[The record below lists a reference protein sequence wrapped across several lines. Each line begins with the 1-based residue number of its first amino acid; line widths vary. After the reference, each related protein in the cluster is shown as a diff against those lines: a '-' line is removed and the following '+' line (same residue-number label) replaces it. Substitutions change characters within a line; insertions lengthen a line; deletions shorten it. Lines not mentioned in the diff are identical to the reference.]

1 MAIALENIPQTT
13 HPDLIVGYEHS
24 DDAAVFRLDEEKAL
38 IQTLDFFTPVVDD
51 PYTFGKIAAANSLS
65 DIYAMGGYPIV
76 AMNIVCFPN
85 CLDMKVLGEILRGG
99 REKVDEAGALLVGGH
114 SVEDNEPKYGLSV
127 SGLVSPN
134 KVLTNSGAKPGDAL
148 ILTKPL
154 GTGIL
159 NTAFKG
165 GILEERHYQK
175 AVEVMEHLNKYAAM
189 TFSQFDIHA
198 VTDVTGFG
206 LIGHLVEMAKAS
218 NTTMQIDLSKV
229 PVIDGV
235 LEYAKMG
242 IIPGGMYRNRDYFE
256 KEVEIVNQDVDTSL
270 LDVLYD
276 PQTSGGL
283 LISLPQKDSDRMIR
297 ALERYRSIA
306 YELIGTV
313 SEKQEKYIVLE

>member
-297 ALERYRSIA
+297 ALERYGSIA

>member
-134 KVLTNSGAKPGDAL
+134 KVLTNSGSKPGDAL

-256 KEVEIVNQDVDTSL
+256 KEVEIVDQDVDTSL

-297 ALERYRSIA
+297 ALERYGSIA

>member
-1 MAIALENIPQTT
+1 MAIALENIPQTA

-24 DDAAVFRLDEEKAL
+24 DDAAVFRLDDKKAL

-51 PYTFGKIAAANSLS
+51 PYVFGKIAAANSLS

-127 SGLVSPN
+127 SGLVSPDR
-134 KVLTNSGAKPGDAL
+134 VLTNAGLKPGDAL

-165 GILEERHYQK
+165 DIIEEKYYKK

-189 TFSQFDIHA
+189 TFEYFDVHA

-206 LIGHLVEMAKAS
+206 LIGHLIEMAKAS
-218 NTTMQIDLSKV
+218 DTTIHIKLADV
-229 PVIDGV
+229 PLIDGA
-235 LEYAKMG
+235 LEYAEMG
-242 IIPGGMYRNRDYFE
+242 IIPGGMYRNKEFFE
-256 KEVEIVNQDVDTSL
+256 KDVQLIASSVSEAL
-270 LDVLYD
+270 IDVLYD

-283 LISLPQKDSDRMIR
+283 LISVPEKDSWKMVD
-297 ALERYRSIA
+297 ALRKTGSLGYQI
-306 YELIGTV
+306 IGTV
-313 SEKQEKYIVLE
+313 SEKKEKYIVLE

>member
-1 MAIALENIPQTT
+1 MAIALENIPQTF
-13 HPDLIVGYEHS
+13 HKDLIVGYEHS
-24 DDAAVFRLDEEKAL
+24 DDAAVFRLDEKKAL

-51 PYTFGKIAAANSLS
+51 PYVFGKIAAANSLS

-85 CLDMKVLGEILRGG
+85 CLDMRVLGEILRGG
-99 REKVDEAGALLVGGH
+99 REKVDEAGAILVGGH

-127 SGLVSPN
+127 SGLVSPD
-134 KVLTNSGAKPGDAL
+134 KVLTNAGLKPGDAL

-165 GILEERHYQK
+165 DIIEERHYKK

-189 TFSQFDIHA
+189 TFKHFDVHA
-198 VTDVTGFG
+198 VTDITGFG
-206 LIGHLVEMAKAS
+206 LIGHLIEMAKAS
-218 NTTMQIDLSKV
+218 DTTIRIKLSDV

-235 LEYAKMG
+235 LDYAEMG
-242 IIPGGMYRNRDYFE
+242 IIPGGMYRNKEYFE
-256 KEVEIVNQDVDTSL
+256 KDVRL
-270 LDVLYD
+270 LSSSVQEALMDVLYD

-283 LISLPQKDSDRMIR
+283 LISLPAAQSIQMTE
-297 ALERYRSIA
+297 ALKKSGSLGYQI
-306 YELIGTV
+306 IGTV
-313 SEKQEKYIVLE
+313 SEKEEKYIVLE